1 MTVNLT
7 VSPLGGAFTSVVT
20 LSASGLPPGAT
31 AAFNPPTVTPGPAGA
46 TTAMTIQRAAATA
59 SIPASEV
66 PGNRVPTNHGG
77 LPVVPF
83 SLGCVLF
90 GAVLGRKRIPRGLVL
105 VLALASAGVA
115 TSLLTGC
122 GGGSANTQTQTQAGN
137 YKVTI
142 TATSGAFQASTTI
155 TLTVE

>member
-1 MTVNLT
+1 
-7 VSPLGGAFTSVVT
+7 
-20 LSASGLPPGAT
+20 
-31 AAFNPPTVTPGPAGA
+31 
-46 TTAMTIQRAAATA
+46 MTIQLAAATA
-59 SIPASEV
+59 SIPANEV
-66 PGNRVPTNHGG
+66 SGNRVPANHGG

-83 SLGCVLF
+83 SLGFVLF

-115 TSLLTGC
+115 LTGC
-122 GGGSANTQTQTQAGN
+122 GGGSANTPTHTQAGN

-142 TATSGAFQASTTI
+142 TGTSGASQASTTI

>member
-1 MTVNLT
+1 
-7 VSPLGGAFTSVVT
+7 
-20 LSASGLPPGAT
+20 
-31 AAFNPPTVTPGPAGA
+31 
-46 TTAMTIQRAAATA
+46 MTIQLAAATA
-59 SIPASEV
+59 SISAGEV
-66 PGNRVPTNHGG
+66 PGNRVPANPGG

-90 GAVLGRKRIPRGLVL
+90 GAVLERKRIPRGLVL